1 MDNNNFHNSRTHK
14 SSGTLPLLP
23 SCFVVCVLSLLE
35 PRVAVDPFQES
46 FASFNAF
53 SEKAALWSV
62 KLGMTFETHPQTIK
76 PFDAG
81 LATGVTNDLL
91 ALVGANLRAEERAA
105 LSHGLCA
112 IATEGAHFWLPHPLE
127 LL

>member
-14 SSGTLPLLP
+14 SSRTLPLLP
-23 SCFVVCVLSLLE
+23 SWFVVCVSRLLE
-35 PRVAVDPFQES
+35 PRVAVDPLEES
-46 FASFNAF
+46 VAPFNAF

-81 LATGVTNDLL
+81 LATGVANDLL

-105 LSHGLCA
+105 LSHRLCA
-112 IATEGAHFWLPHPLE
+112 IATEGAHFWLPRPLE